1 MCNIKRRLFVY
12 TASVVIIGVMG
23 CDTAPGP
30 RDIDQSA
37 PVVSDLEFSPLSVN
51 LDNLAPGSIVDGI
64 ANFSL
69 EIEITITDAD
79 ADLELLY
86 LFVLPPDSQSPTA
99 AESIVPISSNGTVSI
114 TMNVSI
120 PTAET
125 GTYTVKVYASDLEG
139 QLGNLATG
147 SLQVDASSSPPVITD
162 IDMPVVVTKPNE
174 GEPPLLI
181 PIVARVTDPE
191 GLANIL
197 RVELIV
203 NGSGPPILLCDD
215 GSAGECNT
223 DFPPSGD
230 VLAEDGL
237 FTVTIQLDASD
248 APGDNEFIFTAFDRS
263 GLASESVT
271 RILLV
276 Q

>member
-12 TASVVIIGVMG
+12 TSSVVIIGVMG

-37 PVVSDLEFSPLSVN
+37 PVVSDLEFSPLSIN

-79 ADLELLY
+79 ADLESLY

-99 AESIVPISSNGTVSI
+99 AESIVPISSNGTVST

-162 IDMPVVVTKPNE
+162 IDMPVVVTRPNE

-197 RVELIV
+197 RVELFV
-203 NGSGPPILLCDD
+203 NGSGPIRLCDD
-215 GSAGECNT
+215 GNAGECNAG
-223 DFPPSGD
+223 FPPSGD

-237 FTVTIQLDASD
+237 FTVTIQLDASN

>member
-99 AESIVPISSNGTVSI
+99 AESIVPISSNGTVST

-162 IDMPVVVTKPNE
+162 IDMPVVVTRPNE

-197 RVELIV
+197 RVELFV
-203 NGSGPPILLCDD
+203 NGSGPIRLCDD
-215 GSAGECNT
+215 GSAGECNA

-237 FTVTIQLDASD
+237 FTVTIQLDAAN